1 MLITKILTIR
11 ILLIS
16 IRNLLRSINF
26 RNYAI
31 PHGEL
36 TS

>member
-1 MLITKILTIR
+1 MLISKILMVR
-11 ILLIS
+11 IFVIS